1 MYWTINENLHNI
13 FYHYLIDMDNL
24 AETLF
29 GPLSKEYCVYFYY
42 LSIIGLLL
50 LAVLVLS
57 TLFIGITQR
66 KKIGFYMQML
76 SVALGYA
83 IFYFQN
89 RLLHSMCVGMA

>member
-1 MYWTINENLHNI
+1 
-13 FYHYLIDMDNL
+13 MDNL

-29 GPLSKEYCVYFYY
+29 GPLGKDYCIYFYY
-42 LSIIGLLL
+42 LSMIGMFL
-50 LAVLVLS
+50 LAILVAS
-57 TLFIGITQR
+57 TLFIGISQR
-66 KKIGFYMQML
+66 KNFGFYLQML